1 MSPLGGARAAAP
13 ASSPGAALPAPSPGT
28 REPPSSIFCAVS
40 AKLRGSWSFCSTIYR
55 LRQHCEKE
63 KAERWP
69 LPLPSLRR
77 LLGEKSPSTRP
88 KYTARQPPARLRP
101 PARRFPLLPA
111 RARALPTPSRARPGK
126 PAPRGSAPP
135 ARLRG
140 GGGCLAQLCA
150 QLVGSGRGPSVAH
163 SVGTRTL
170 ITRGGESRGP
180 RLLDVLTSLP
190 CFRPPPPPRP
200 VSGAPPPRRGVCA
213 RSGLAGRQGPDLS
226 FARPLPQKLGCQAPP
241 GRRTTGCGRGTEGR
255 RGGWRQL

>member
-140 GGGCLAQLCA
+140 GGGGGCFAQLCA

-170 ITRGGESRGP
+170 VTRGGEPGSATLGCAHKPSVLPPSSPTPPSLGSATAPARSVRAFGP
-180 RLLDVLTSLP
+180 RWET
-190 CFRPPPPPRP
+190 
-200 VSGAPPPRRGVCA
+200 GA
-213 RSGLAGRQGPDLS
+213 
-226 FARPLPQKLGCQAPP
+226 
-241 GRRTTGCGRGTEGR
+241 
-255 RGGWRQL
+255 

>member
-170 ITRGGESRGP
+170 ITRGGGEPGSATLGCAHKPSVLPPSSPTPPSLGSATAPARSVRAFGP
-180 RLLDVLTSLP
+180 RWET
-190 CFRPPPPPRP
+190 
-200 VSGAPPPRRGVCA
+200 GA
-213 RSGLAGRQGPDLS
+213 
-226 FARPLPQKLGCQAPP
+226 
-241 GRRTTGCGRGTEGR
+241 
-255 RGGWRQL
+255 